1 MGESPP
7 TDQFEYT
14 LKIINPSRMS
24 DFKNVDIHA
33 KSYCSS
39 LDELRKFIASKLPAT
54 VDPPDMEAVDMGFIE
69 PGMEGRVGKCGFLVM
84 RISKQCI
91 RHSKEKREFCYGA
104 THRALHK
111 ERHKNLQN
119 LQKKKETSESTKKTK
134 STYETQLKRQEEV
147 EKIFHELEEKHSG
160 KYKVEQLRTW
170 AHMYHLKTHD
180 SLDIPP
186 DKPFFRGN
194 VKKRP
199 SSLTSS
205 GERTPESK
213 RAAVTTRAGVSPG
226 RRVNIRSELIDQLK
240 KCQDLVDTGAISKEI
255 FEDLQHYSG

>member
-1 MGESPP
+1 
-7 TDQFEYT
+7 
-14 LKIINPSRMS
+14 MS

-69 PGMEGRVGKCGFLVM
+69 PGHGGKGRKVWLFSDEDLPTMYKTFKGKKRVLLWCYTQSSSQ
-84 RISKQCI
+84 RKAPKCTKST
-91 RHSKEKREFCYGA
+91 KE
-104 THRALHK
+104 
-111 ERHKNLQN
+111 
-119 LQKKKETSESTKKTK
+119 KETSESTKKTK

-199 SSLTSS
+199 SSMSS

-255 FEDLQHYSG
+255 FEDLQHTILDDIKTL

>member
-1 MGESPP
+1 MPQNFLLQLTHQTWKQLTWG
-7 TDQFEYT
+7 
-14 LKIINPSRMS
+14 
-24 DFKNVDIHA
+24 
-33 KSYCSS
+33 S
-39 LDELRKFIASKLPAT
+39 LSL
-54 VDPPDMEAVDMGFIE
+54 
-69 PGMEGRVGKCGFLVM
+69 GMEGRVGKCGFLVM

-111 ERHKNLQN
+111 QWHKSTKSTKER
-119 LQKKKETSESTKKTK
+119 ETSESTKKTK

-147 EKIFHELEEKHSG
+147 EKIFRELEEKHSG

-170 AHMYHLKTHD
+170 AHMYHLQTHD

-186 DKPFFRGN
+186 DKPFFQGN
-194 VKKRP
+194 VKKRS

-255 FEDLQHYSG
+255 FEDLQHTILDDIKTL